1 MFAKSEITKNI
12 GSRNVPLQTQQNPPL
27 VALKG
32 VASEALLQFQVV
44 TLNTTTLAVSSIDY
58 NSLPSSSSSWANL
71 RLGVVATPAK
81 GDGEQVQVYVQGFF
95 NVSAVCLLN
104 YYGTVPDLAKALNA
118 FNQPT
123 MFFEDI
129 DSDAVLNV

>member
-32 VASEALLQFQVV
+32 VASEALMQFQVV
-44 TLNTTTLAVSSIDY
+44 TLNTTTLAVSPLDN
-58 NSLPSSSSSWANL
+58 NSLPSSWANL
-71 RLGVVATPAK
+71 RLGVVATPAI
-81 GDGEQVQVYVQGFF
+81 GNGEQVQVYVQGFF
-95 NVSAVCLLN
+95 NVSAVYLLN
-104 YYGTVPDLAKALNA
+104 YYGTLPNLAEALNA
-118 FNQPT
+118 LNQPT

>member
-32 VASEALLQFQVV
+32 VAIDALMQFQVV
-44 TLNTTTLAVSSIDY
+44 TLNSTTLAVSPVD
-58 NSLPSSSSSWANL
+58 NDSLPSSWANL
-71 RLGVVATPAK
+71 RLGVVATPAA
-81 GDGEQVQVYVQGFF
+81 GNGEQVQVYVQGFF
-95 NVSAVCLLN
+95 NVSAVYLLN
-104 YYGTVPDLAKALNA
+104 YYGTIPNLAKALNA
-118 FNQPT
+118 LNQPT

>member
-27 VALKG
+27 VTLKG
-32 VASEALLQFQVV
+32 VASEALLQFQMV
-44 TLNTTTLAVSSIDY
+44 TLNTTTLAVSPLNNS
-58 NSLPSSSSSWANL
+58 SLPSSWANL
-71 RLGVVATPAK
+71 RLGVVATPAVTN
-81 GDGEQVQVYVQGFF
+81 GEQVQVYVQGFF
-95 NVSAVCLLN
+95 NVSAVYLLN
-104 YYGTVPDLAKALNA
+104 YTGTVPNLAKVLNA
-118 FNQPT
+118 LNQPT

>member
-44 TLNTTTLAVSSIDY
+44 TLNTTTLAVSPLDN
-58 NSLPSSSSSWANL
+58 NSLPSSWANL
-71 RLGVVATPAK
+71 RLGVVATPTT
-81 GDGEQVQVYVQGFF
+81 GNGEQVQVYVQGFF
-95 NVSAVCLLN
+95 NAIAVYLLN
-104 YYGTVPDLAKALNA
+104 YHGTVPNLAKALNA
-118 FNQPT
+118 LNQPT

-129 DSDAVLNV
+129 DADAVLNV

>member
-44 TLNTTTLAVSSIDY
+44 TLNTITLAVSPLDNS
-58 NSLPSSSSSWANL
+58 SLPSSWANL
-71 RLGVVATPAK
+71 RLGVVAAPTSGN
-81 GDGEQVQVYVQGFF
+81 GDQVRVYVQGFF
-95 NVSAVCLLN
+95 NVSAVYLLN
-104 YYGTVPDLAKALNA
+104 YYGTLPDLAKVLNSL
-118 FNQPT
+118 NRPT

-129 DSDAVLNV
+129 DADAVLNV

>member
-32 VASEALLQFQVV
+32 VASEALMQFQVV
-44 TLNTTTLAVSSIDY
+44 TLNTTTLVVNPLNN
-58 NSLPSSSSSWANL
+58 NSLPSSWANL
-71 RLGVVATPAK
+71 RLGVVTAPAA
-81 GDGEQVQVYVQGFF
+81 GNGEQVQVYVQGFF
-95 NVSAVCLLN
+95 NVSAVYLLN
-104 YYGTVPDLAKALNA
+104 YHGTLPNLAKALNA
-118 FNQPT
+118 LNQPT

-129 DSDAVLNV
+129 DAYAVLNV

>member
-32 VASEALLQFQVV
+32 VASEALMQFQVV
-44 TLNTTTLAVSSIDY
+44 TLNTNTLAVSPLD
-58 NSLPSSSSSWANL
+58 NGSLPSSWANL
-71 RLGVVATPAK
+71 RLGVVATPAI
-81 GDGEQVQVYVQGFF
+81 GNGEQVQVYVQGFF
-95 NVSAVCLLN
+95 NVSAVYLLN
-104 YYGTVPDLAKALNA
+104 FLGTLPNLAKALNA
-118 FNQPT
+118 LNQPT

>member
-32 VASEALLQFQVV
+32 VASEELMQFQVV
-44 TLNTTTLAVSSIDY
+44 TLNTTTLAVSPLDNS
-58 NSLPSSSSSWANL
+58 SLPSSWANL
-71 RLGVVATPAK
+71 RLGVVTAPAA
-81 GDGEQVQVYVQGFF
+81 GNDEQVQVYVQGFF
-95 NVSAVCLLN
+95 NVSAVYLLN
-104 YYGTVPDLAKALNA
+104 YHGTLPNLAKALNA
-118 FNQPT
+118 LNQTT

-129 DSDAVLNV
+129 DADAVLNV

>member
-32 VASEALLQFQVV
+32 VAIGELMQFQVV
-44 TLNTTTLAVSSIDY
+44 TLNTTTLAVSPLD
-58 NSLPSSSSSWANL
+58 NDSLPSSWANL
-71 RLGVVATPAK
+71 RLGVVATPAT
-81 GDGEQVQVYVQGFF
+81 GNGEQVQVYVQGFF
-95 NVSAVCLLN
+95 NVSAVYLLN
-104 YYGTVPDLAKALNA
+104 YYGTVPNLAKALNA
-118 FNQPT
+118 LNQPT

>member
-32 VASEALLQFQVV
+32 VASEALLQFQMV
-44 TLNTTTLAVSSIDY
+44 TLNTTTLAVSPLNNS
-58 NSLPSSSSSWANL
+58 SLPSSWANL
-71 RLGVVATPAK
+71 RLGVVATPAVTN
-81 GDGEQVQVYVQGFF
+81 GEQVQVYVQGFF
-95 NVSAVCLLN
+95 NVSAVYLLN
-104 YYGTVPDLAKALNA
+104 YTGTVPNLAKALNA
-118 FNQPT
+118 LNQPT

>member
-32 VASEALLQFQVV
+32 VASEALMQFQVV
-44 TLNTTTLAVSSIDY
+44 TLNNTTLAVSPLD
-58 NSLPSSSSSWANL
+58 NASLPSSWANL
-71 RLGVVATPAK
+71 RLGVVATPAI
-81 GDGEQVQVYVQGFF
+81 GSGGQVQVYVQGFF
-95 NVSAVCLLN
+95 NVSAVYLLN
-104 YYGTVPDLAKALNA
+104 YYGTLPNLAKALNA
-118 FNQPT
+118 LNQPT

>member
-32 VASEALLQFQVV
+32 VASEALMQFQVV
-44 TLNTTTLAVSSIDY
+44 TLNTTTLAVSPLDN
-58 NSLPSSSSSWANL
+58 NSLPSSWANL
-71 RLGVVATPAK
+71 RLGVVAVPAETN
-81 GDGEQVQVYVQGFF
+81 GEQVQVYVQGFF
-95 NVSAVCLLN
+95 NAIAVYLLN
-104 YYGTVPDLAKALNA
+104 YTGTVPNLAKALNA
-118 FNQPT
+118 LNQPT

>member
-32 VASEALLQFQVV
+32 VASEALMQFQVV
-44 TLNTTTLAVSSIDY
+44 TLNPTTLAVSPLDN
-58 NSLPSSSSSWANL
+58 NSLPSSWANL
-71 RLGVVATPAK
+71 RLGVVATPAA
-81 GDGEQVQVYVQGFF
+81 GSGEQVQVYVQGFF
-95 NVSAVCLLN
+95 NVSAVYLLN
-104 YYGTVPDLAKALNA
+104 YVGTLPNLAKALNA
-118 FNQPT
+118 LNQPT

>member
-44 TLNTTTLAVSSIDY
+44 TLNTTTLAVSPLNNS
-58 NSLPSSSSSWANL
+58 SLPSSWANL
-71 RLGVVATPAK
+71 RLGVVATPAVTN
-81 GDGEQVQVYVQGFF
+81 GEQVQVYVQGFF
-95 NVSAVCLLN
+95 NAIAVYLLN
-104 YYGTVPDLAKALNA
+104 YTGTVPNLAKALNA
-118 FNQPT
+118 LNQPT

>member
-32 VASEALLQFQVV
+32 VASEALMQFQVV
-44 TLNTTTLAVSSIDY
+44 TLNTTTLAVSPLDN
-58 NSLPSSSSSWANL
+58 NSLPSSWANL
-71 RLGVVATPAK
+71 RLGVVATPTT
-81 GDGEQVQVYVQGFF
+81 GNGEQVQVYVQGFF
-95 NVSAVCLLN
+95 NAIAVYLLN
-104 YYGTVPDLAKALNA
+104 YYGTLPNLAKALNA
-118 FNQPT
+118 LNQPT

-129 DSDAVLNV
+129 DADAVLNV

>member
-12 GSRNVPLQTQQNPPL
+12 GSSNVPLQTQQNPPL

-32 VASEALLQFQVV
+32 VASEALMQFQVV
-44 TLNTTTLAVSSIDY
+44 TLNPTTLAVSPLDN
-58 NSLPSSSSSWANL
+58 NSLPSSWANL
-71 RLGVVATPAK
+71 RLGVVATPAT
-81 GDGEQVQVYVQGFF
+81 GTGEQVQVYVQGFF
-95 NVSAVCLLN
+95 NVSAVYLLN
-104 YYGTVPDLAKALNA
+104 YVGTLPNLAKALNA
-118 FNQPT
+118 LNQPT

>member
-32 VASEALLQFQVV
+32 VASETLMQFQVV
-44 TLNTTTLAVSSIDY
+44 TLNSTTLEVLPVDY
-58 NSLPSSSSSWANL
+58 NSLPSSPSWANL
-71 RLGVVATPAK
+71 RLGVVATPAA
-81 GDGEQVQVYVQGFF
+81 GNGEQVQVYVQGFF
-95 NVSAVCLLN
+95 NVSAVYLLN
-104 YYGTVPDLAKALNA
+104 YYGTIPNLAKALNA
-118 FNQPT
+118 LNQPT

>member
-27 VALKG
+27 VTLKG
-32 VASEALLQFQVV
+32 VASEVLLQFQVV
-44 TLNTTTLAVSSIDY
+44 TLNTTTLAVTPLDS
-58 NSLPSSSSSWANL
+58 NSLPPSWANL
-71 RLGVVATPAK
+71 RLGVVATPTASN
-81 GDGEQVQVYVQGFF
+81 GEQVQVYVQGFF
-95 NVSAVCLLN
+95 NVGVVYLQ
-104 YYGTVPDLAKALNA
+104 YYTGTLPNLAKALNA
-118 FNQPT
+118 LNQPT

>member
-27 VALKG
+27 VTMKG
-32 VASEALLQFQVV
+32 VANGTLMQFQVV
-44 TLNTTTLAVSSIDY
+44 TLNTTTLVVSPVDN
-58 NSLPSSSSSWANL
+58 NSLPSSWVNL
-71 RLGVVATPAK
+71 RLGVVATPTA
-81 GDGEQVQVYVQGFF
+81 GSGEQVQVYVQGFF
-95 NVSAVCLLN
+95 NVSAVYLLN
-104 YYGTVPDLAKALNA
+104 YTGTLPNLAKALNA
-118 FNQPT
+118 LNQPT

>member
-32 VASEALLQFQVV
+32 VATEALMQFQVV
-44 TLNTTTLAVSSIDY
+44 TLNTTTLAVSPLD
-58 NSLPSSSSSWANL
+58 NDSLPSVWANL
-71 RLGVVATPAK
+71 RLGVVATPAA
-81 GDGEQVQVYVQGFF
+81 GSGGQVQVYVQGFF
-95 NVSAVCLLN
+95 NVSAVYLLN
-104 YYGTVPDLAKALNA
+104 YYGTLPMLAEVLNA
-118 FNQPT
+118 LNQPT

>member
-32 VASEALLQFQVV
+32 VASEVLMQFQVV
-44 TLNTTTLAVSSIDY
+44 TLNTTTLAVTPLDN
-58 NSLPSSSSSWANL
+58 NSLPSSWANL
-71 RLGVVATPAK
+71 RLGVVATPTASN
-81 GDGEQVQVYVQGFF
+81 GEQVQVYVQGFF
-95 NVSAVCLLN
+95 NVSAVYLLN
-104 YYGTVPDLAKALNA
+104 YTGTIPNLAKALNA
-118 FNQPT
+118 LNQPT